1 MLNFG
6 DGGVLL
12 PDSDGSIDVE
22 DRAFLLGLYMGIS
35 LSTAATPTMPGL
47 EFTLLANRPH
57 AVMPENRL
65 HYTLPVNRPHFVM
78 EEED

>member
-22 DRAFLLGLYMGIS
+22 DRAFLLGLY
-35 LSTAATPTMPGL
+35 TAATPTMPGL
-47 EFTLLANRPH
+47 ESTLPVNRPH